1 MFPMLPDEM
10 LIDAYRNALRMQ
22 LDREFVR
29 MLRAEIR
36 RRKLSLPWERIC

>member
-1 MFPMLPDEM
+1 MFPSLPDEM
-10 LIDAYRNALRMQ
+10 LIDAYRNALRLQ

-36 RRKLSLPWERIC
+36 RRRLSLPEGHLC

>member
-36 RRKLSLPWERIC
+36 RRQLSLPWERIC